1 VTSRRRLG
9 PALAA
14 PLLLALLAACNPSFS
29 PPSYRGVQD
38 PSRVTAADL
47 DPCPS
52 AGKAVSDGLPHL
64 TLHCLDGIGT
74 VDLAGLKGPALINLW
89 YSTCPPCKAES
100 PYLEQFRTAAK
111 GKVQVLGIDVE
122 PYPDNGLQFAYDHN
136 LHYPSVIDEHD
147 TVRSKLKFTTYPTS
161 YFLDATG
168 HLVGNPQIQP
178 FGSAADI
185 KAAVKAHLGVT
196 VP

>member
-1 VTSRRRLG
+1 VTPRQRLG
-9 PALAA
+9 RTLAA
-14 PLLLALLAACNPSFS
+14 PLLLALLAACNPSIS

-38 PSRVTAADL
+38 ESRVTAAQL

-52 AGKAVSDGLPHL
+52 VENAVSGGLPHL
-64 TLHCLDGIGT
+64 TLHCLDGSGT

-89 YSTCPPCKAES
+89 YSTCPPCKKEA
-100 PYLEQFRTAAK
+100 PYVEQFRTTAK

-122 PYPDNGLQFAYDHN
+122 PYPDNGLQFAYDLH

-147 TVRSKLKFTTYPTS
+147 TVRSKLKFATYPTS

-168 HLVGNPQIQP
+168 HLVGTPQIQP
-178 FGSAADI
+178 FGSVAEI